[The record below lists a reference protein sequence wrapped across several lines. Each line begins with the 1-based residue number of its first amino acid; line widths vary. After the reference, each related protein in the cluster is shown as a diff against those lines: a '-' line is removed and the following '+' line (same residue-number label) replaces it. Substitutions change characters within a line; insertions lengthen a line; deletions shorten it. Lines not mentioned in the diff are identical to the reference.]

1 MLYQIKGT
9 KYVRDLNNMAVLCGD
24 DKEVTR
30 YQKEMQK
37 MQLER
42 QRDLEINNLKNEV
55 AEIKVLLKQ
64 LVERG

>member
-1 MLYQIKGT
+1 
-9 KYVRDLNNMAVLCGD
+9 MAVLCGD